1 MNLETDQLQEFYRK
15 YKLIIWPAVV
25 GASCLLI
32 AALIIVPQLLVYFNL
47 RSEADGLSNRLGL
60 LQAKAQGLE
69 QLNILDYNRDLDL
82 AQAALPSE
90 KQVPQA
96 LTMFQ
101 DLITKSG
108 LNLQNMKFIS
118 GDVSS
123 ADATE
128 YSFQLSVTVL
138 GDMNSVK
145 RLLLSMHKAP
155 RIFRLES
162 VSAQAVRATTDVVEA
177 DVFLKVFYEPNS
189 TNLGSVEQPIPQLSA
204 ADRQILE
211 ELANKVRLSGSDS
224 ANFSSVQLGRSDP
237 FE

>member
-25 GASCLLI
+25 GVSCLLI

-47 RSEADGLSNRLGL
+47 RSEADGLSSRLGI

-96 LTMFQ
+96 LNMFQ
-101 DLITKSG
+101 NLVTKSG
-108 LNLQNMKFIS
+108 LSLQNMKFIS
-118 GDVSS
+118 GD
-123 ADATE
+123 ANLTTE
-128 YSFQLSVTVL
+128 YSFQLGVTVL

-145 RLLLSMHKAP
+145 RLLLSMQKAP

-162 VSAQAVRATTDVVEA
+162 VSVQAIRTTTDIVEA

-204 ADRQILE
+204 ADRQVLDD
-211 ELANKVRLSGSDS
+211 LANKVRLSGSDS
-224 ANFSSVQLGRSDP
+224 ANFSSVPLGRSDP